1 MGIFSRK
8 PTAADP
14 IGAIVASGATY
25 RVSSYYDALQLSLQR
40 QDWQRKAYR
49 LYDSEGHLWYAANYV
64 GSALSRIKLVAAR
77 RPKSELEHTEPEI
90 IESGAFS
97 DAIANIR
104 SPRGG
109 QRGLL
114 RQIGRN
120 VFLCGEVWMVGSAET
135 LANGDVE
142 QTWDAVSISELTTS
156 GSAGRFQRVRL
167 PGATPMLLPEGSL
180 TIRIW
185 KEHPEFSELAD
196 SGTRPAM
203 ELLEKIVTLNKAERA
218 IARSRLAGSGILA
231 LPQELVPPAWQNQG
245 QNPNAMESN
254 PLYQALA
261 ESMTAPL
268 ADESHPS
275 AVVPL
280 VLIGPADVVNKI
292 RYEEMSRSFDTS
304 AANSSIQI
312 AIEQV
317 ANTLELPK
325 EILLGTGQAT
335 HWTAWAI
342 KEDTFHAHIQP
353 LAELVSDALTRT
365 YLKQAIL
372 RMSPEQLKAAMKQ
385 AGVDDPDDIIV
396 WYDASEL
403 VIQPDKAD
411 KALGL
416 HDRLVISDS
425 ALRRENGYAEDDKPS
440 EDEYAKRVGLKVA
453 DPKMALTGKPPE
465 GAPQPGAPAPSDGDM
480 SPEDQIMAEAE
491 EGAGPGAP
499 KGPRTVNGPRG
510 SAPQGPKAAPPV
522 LASQRRAKPGLPQDS
537 QTK

>member
-8 PTAADP
+8 PIPSDP
-14 IGAIVASGATY
+14 IGAVVASGATY
-25 RVSSYYDALQLSLQR
+25 RVSTYYDAAQLSLQR
-40 QDWQRKAYR
+40 QQWQQRAYR
-49 LYDSEGHLWYAANYV
+49 LYDSEGHLWYASNYI
-64 GSALSRIKLVAAR
+64 GNAMSRVRLVAAR
-77 RPKSELEHTEPEI
+77 RPSKDAPHVEPEI
-90 IESGAFS
+90 IEDGAF
-97 DAIANIR
+97 AEAVKNIR

-109 QRGLL
+109 QKGLL

-120 VFLCGEVWMVGSAET
+120 VFVCGEVWMVGSAET
-135 LANGDVE
+135 LANGEVD

-156 GSAGRFQRVRL
+156 GTYGKFQRVRL
-167 PGATPMLLPEGSL
+167 PGAAPVPLPDGAL

-185 KEHPEFSELAD
+185 KEHPEYSELAD

-203 ELLEKIVTLNKAERA
+203 ELLEKIVTLNRAEKA

-268 ADESHPS
+268 QDEDHPS

-280 VLIGPADVVNKI
+280 VLIGPADIVGKI
-292 RYEEMSRSFDTS
+292 RYEEMSRSFDTA

-325 EILLGTGQAT
+325 EVLLGTGDAT

-353 LAELVSDALTRT
+353 LAELVADALTRT
-365 YLKQAIL
+365 YLKQAIGK
-372 RMSPEQLKAAMKQ
+372 MSPAEMKSALKE

-396 WYDASEL
+396 WYDASQL

-416 HDRLVISDS
+416 HDRFVISDS
-425 ALRRENGYAEDDKPS
+425 ALRSVNGYSDEDAPNEK
-440 EDEYAKRVGLKVA
+440 EYAKRVGIKVA
-453 DPKMALTGKPPE
+453 DPKMAITGEVPEPPAAPSAPPAGG
-465 GAPQPGAPAPSDGDM
+465 GAPQPDGAPAPA
-480 SPEDQIMAEAE
+480 Q
-491 EGAGPGAP
+491 GP
-499 KGPRTVNGPRG
+499 KTVNGPRG
-510 SAPQGPKAAPPV
+510 QAPQGPKAAPPK
-522 LASQRRAKPGLPQDS
+522 LPSERRAKPGLPQDS
-537 QTK
+537 QTEQ

>member
-1 MGIFSRK
+1 MALFGKR
-8 PTAADP
+8 PPAPPQAL
-14 IGAIVASGATY
+14 GAFVASGATY
-25 RVSSYYDALQLSLQR
+25 RVSSYTDAALMALQR
-40 QDWQRKAYR
+40 QEWQRKAYR
-49 LYDSEGHLWYAANYV
+49 IYDAEGHLWYAANYV
-64 GSALSRIKLVAAR
+64 GSALSRMRLVAAR
-77 RPKSELEHTEPEI
+77 RPKDDNPHTHPEI
-90 IESGAFS
+90 IESGVFS
-97 DAIANIR
+97 EAVKNIR

-114 RQIGRN
+114 RQVGRN
-120 VFLCGEVWMVGSAET
+120 VFICGEVWMVGAAET
-135 LANGDVE
+135 MPTGEVA
-142 QTWDAVSISELTTS
+142 QTWDAVSISELITAGTS
-156 GSAGRFQRVRL
+156 GKFMRRRL
-167 PGATPMLLPEGSL
+167 PGAAPALLPDGAL

-185 KEHPEFSELAD
+185 KEHPEYSELAD

-245 QNPNAMESN
+245 QNPDSMQSN

-268 ADESHPS
+268 QDEDHPS

-292 RYEEMSRSFDTS
+292 KYEEMSRSFDTA

-325 EILLGTGQAT
+325 EVLLGTGEAT

-342 KEDTFHAHIQP
+342 KEDTFEAHIRP
-353 LAELVSDALTRT
+353 LAEMVTDALTRT
-365 YLKQAIL
+365 YLRQAID
-372 RMSPEQLKAAMKQ
+372 RMSPEDMQAALKE
-385 AGVDDPDDIIV
+385 AGVDSPDDIIV
-396 WYDASEL
+396 WYDASQL
-403 VIQPDKAD
+403 VILPDKAD

-416 HDRLVISDS
+416 HDRLVISDA
-425 ALRRENGYAEDDKPS
+425 ALRRENGYSDVDAP
-440 EDEYAKRVGLKVA
+440 DEEEYDKRVGLKVA

-465 GAPQPGAPAPSDGDM
+465 QPAAPGAPGGDA
-480 SPEDQIMAEAE
+480 SE
-491 EGAGPGAP
+491 EGSPAPLGAP

-510 SAPQGPKAAPPV
+510 QAPQGPNAKPP
-522 LASQRRAKPGLPQDS
+522 LQPAERRAKPGLPQDS
-537 QTK
+537 KTK